1 MKHYKSVEFL
11 SNVNVKAPLHKCKA
25 PRTNGKPYWRLSGDG
40 SGLTAVPA
48 YFKKSAKLFVVVRYF
63 VPDIGVKVKL
73 SEFKSLQV
81 KLLQYIA
88 KIATYSKQDMNHI
101 CLLRLVVLKR
111 PGFQSRKYGMPMN
124 AWTAISASR
133 CGYHVEDG
141 RWCDCKRIVM
151 FKYLCRNYGTIV
163 VWCNRSRKFLVFNHA
178 KLPEIGY
185 TKLCLF

>member
-48 YFKKSAKLFVVVRYF
+48 YLKKSAKLFVVVRYF
-63 VPDIGVKVKL
+63 VPDIVVKVKL

-101 CLLRLVVLKR
+101 CLKARCSEASRFSITKIWYAYECMNCYFCFTLRL
-111 PGFQSRKYGMPMN
+111 P
-124 AWTAISASR
+124 
-133 CGYHVEDG
+133 
-141 RWCDCKRIVM
+141 RWRWPVM
-151 FKYLCRNYGTIV
+151 RLQTHC
-163 VWCNRSRKFLVFNHA
+163 
-178 KLPEIGY
+178 
-185 TKLCLF
+185 